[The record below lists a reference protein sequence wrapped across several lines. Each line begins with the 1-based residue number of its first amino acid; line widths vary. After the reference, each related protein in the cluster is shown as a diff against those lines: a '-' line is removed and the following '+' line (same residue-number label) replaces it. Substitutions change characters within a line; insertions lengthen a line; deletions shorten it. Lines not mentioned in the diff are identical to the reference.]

1 MRVVRLFMSMS
12 LDGFVADRD
21 RKPIALFPDLE
32 NLRNTPALAEM
43 IEATGAV
50 LMGRRSYEMG
60 DTEEGYV
67 EYEHQVPIFVVT
79 HRVPNEPAKHD
90 PGKGLS
96 FTFVTDGVESAVEQ
110 ARDAARE
117 KDVQGIGG
125 AQLAQQLIAADL
137 LDQIHLSL
145 LPVLMG
151 EGLRLFE
158 HLGSEQRQ
166 LEKIKSIDSV
176 ERTDIRYRVVK

>member
-1 MRVVRLFMSMS
+1 M
-12 LDGFVADRD
+12 
-21 RKPIALFPDLE
+21 
-32 NLRNTPALAEM
+32 
-43 IEATGAV
+43 
-50 LMGRRSYEMG
+50 
-60 DTEEGYV
+60 
-67 EYEHQVPIFVVT
+67 
-79 HRVPNEPAKHD
+79 PNEPAKHD

-96 FTFVTDGVESAVEQ
+96 FTFVTNGVESAVEQ

-117 KDVQGIGG
+117 KDVQVIGG

-158 HLGSEQRQ
+158 HLGSEQRL

>member
-1 MRVVRLFMSMS
+1 M
-12 LDGFVADRD
+12 
-21 RKPIALFPDLE
+21 
-32 NLRNTPALAEM
+32 
-43 IEATGAV
+43 
-50 LMGRRSYEMG
+50 
-60 DTEEGYV
+60 
-67 EYEHQVPIFVVT
+67 
-79 HRVPNEPAKHD
+79 
-90 PGKGLS
+90 
-96 FTFVTDGVESAVEQ
+96 
-110 ARDAARE
+110 
-117 KDVQGIGG
+117 IGG